1 MLFDNLKKS
10 IAYTLAHLLPEL
22 LPILLTLALGMPL
35 GINSLLILSI
45 DLLTELAPAISLAS
59 EKMEDDIME
68 RPPRN
73 AKTDKLVSKQL
84 LGYSYLQAGVIESIV
99 CLFAYFHVFLHY
111 DIPMTSL
118 VNTNRDYWKA
128 EKT

>member
-1 MLFDNLKKS
+1 
-10 IAYTLAHLLPEL
+10 
-22 LPILLTLALGMPL
+22 MPL

-73 AKTDKLVSKQL
+73 SKTDKLVSKQL

-99 CLFAYFHVFLHY
+99 CLFSYFHVFLHY

-118 VNTNRDYWKA
+118 ANTNKDYWSA
-128 EKT
+128 DKTKDLVISSTVIYTPK